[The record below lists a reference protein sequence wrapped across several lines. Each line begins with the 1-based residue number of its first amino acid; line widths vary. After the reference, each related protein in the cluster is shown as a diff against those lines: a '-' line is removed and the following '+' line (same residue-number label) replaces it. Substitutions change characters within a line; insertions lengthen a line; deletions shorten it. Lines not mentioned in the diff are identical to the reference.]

1 MSTITKYR
9 SMNCIRVAGS
19 KSTLVSDV
27 TMSLVTC
34 YLDYII
40 IEVFVMCSHIS
51 ESFKCFRNFYIVLM
65 DYILLYIAAIRNNWK
80 EISDKTATA
89 HTWTGLTL
97 KEGARYSVRVGA
109 INNAGYL
116 ASFETNGVVIDTSP
130 PIVSVTMQ
138 EYKKKLKTFYCWLN
152 LRPNTKK

>member
-1 MSTITKYR
+1 
-9 SMNCIRVAGS
+9 MNCIRAAGS
-19 KSTLVSDV
+19 KSTPVSDV
-27 TMSLVTC
+27 TLSLFIC
-34 YLDYII
+34 YLDYLVY
-40 IEVFVMCSHIS
+40 EVYLLYNYIS
-51 ESFKCFRNFYIVLM
+51 ESFKCFRSFYIALM
-65 DYILLYIAAIRNNWK
+65 DYILLNIAAIRNNWK

-138 EYKKKLKTFYCWLN
+138 EYKKKFKTFYCWLN
-152 LRPNTKK
+152 LRTNTKK

>member
-1 MSTITKYR
+1 MFQEFLYSSYR
-9 SMNCIRVAGS
+9 LY
-19 KSTLVSDV
+19 STL
-27 TMSLVTC
+27 
-34 YLDYII
+34 
-40 IEVFVMCSHIS
+40 H
-51 ESFKCFRNFYIVLM
+51 
-65 DYILLYIAAIRNNWK
+65 AAIRNNWK

-97 KEGARYSVRVGA
+97 REGARYSVRVGA

-138 EYKKKLKTFYCWLN
+138 EYQKKF
-152 LRPNTKK
+152 

>member
-9 SMNCIRVAGS
+9 SMNCIRAAGS

-27 TMSLVTC
+27 TLSLFTC
-34 YLDYII
+34 YLDYLVY
-40 IEVFVMCSHIS
+40 EVYLLYNHIS
-51 ESFKCFRNFYIVLM
+51 ESFKYFRNFYIVLM
-65 DYILLYIAAIRNNWK
+65 DYILIYIAAIRNNWK

-97 KEGARYSVRVGA
+97 REGARYSVRVGA

-138 EYKKKLKTFYCWLN
+138 EYKKKKQI
-152 LRPNTKK
+152 